1 MNAGYSQQAPKMD
14 VDQETI
20 RRILAGDYKAFE
32 QIVEKYHGKVY
43 RHLRKMVKDDLLAE
57 DLLQDTF
64 LRVYQGLN
72 GFAGA
77 SAFSTWLFKIA
88 TNSALMVLRK
98 REPELVE
105 FDEQV
110 ANYDGVNLMAQSSAL
125 VNTPFEILLSAEGK
139 KKIEDAIESLPIIY
153 RSVIMLRDV
162 EGFSIEEVS
171 NILDSSVA
179 AVKSRLHRARSM
191 ARDQLTSYYRPD
203 YIDSNRRNLN

>member
-1 MNAGYSQQAPKMD
+1 MD

-20 RRILAGDYKAFE
+20 KQILAGDYKAFE

-64 LRVYQGLN
+64 FRVYQGLN
-72 GFAGA
+72 GFEG
-77 SAFSTWLFKIA
+77 SSTFSTWLFKIA

-110 ANYDGVNLMAQSSAL
+110 ANSDGANHLGQSFAL
-125 VNTPFEILLSAEGK
+125 VNTPFEILLSAEGR
-139 KKIEDAIESLPIIY
+139 KKIEDAIESLPVIY

-162 EGFSIEEVS
+162 EGFSTEEVS
-171 NILDSSVA
+171 KILDSSVA

-191 ARDQLTSYYRPD
+191 ARDQLTSYYQSD
-203 YIDSNRRNLN
+203 NIDSNRRNLN